1 MRVIADTEI
10 AAPRRTVWKHLVDP
24 DRYRTFMDGMTKFET
39 QGTRRNGLG
48 ARFSTR
54 MRIGS
59 AELGGCI
66 EIVEYDPPADMA
78 WTSVTGIEQRG
89 RWRLR
94 AADDGRTRVELRV
107 TYHAPGGLMALIAD
121 RLAAPIV
128 KRHFDRSLAALK
140 QQIETGGRGAAGP
153 AASDGRPRRRPTRRS
168 STHHGRR
175 A

>member
-24 DRYRTFMDGMTKFET
+24 DRYRAFMDGMTRFET

-48 ARFSTR
+48 ARFSMR

-59 AELGGCI
+59 AELGECI

-94 AADDGRTRVELRV
+94 TGEDGRTHIELRV
-107 TYHAPGGLMALIAD
+107 TYHAPGGLMAPIAD

-128 KRHFDRSLAALK
+128 QRHFDRSLATLK
-140 QQIETGGRGAAGP
+140 QQIESCARRVDRRGA
-153 AASDGRPRRRPTRRS
+153 SDRRWPRRTTQRS
-168 STHHGRR
+168 ATHHTS